1 MRLGPLGAIGSALPN
16 CLALKLSHP
25 NDPVVLFIGDGSL
38 GFYLAELDTAVRHGL
53 PVIVV
58 VGNDSGWGLERELQ
72 NGSSGTS
79 VACELRQ
86 TRYEMIMRGFGGDGE
101 VVDDLAASAPST
113 FLRAR
118 RASPIS

>member
-1 MRLGPLGAIGSALPN
+1 MRLGPLGAIGSALPIVWH
-16 CLALKLSHP
+16 SSWPIP

-72 NGSSGTS
+72 KRIRWCIRGLRTSSDS
-79 VACELRQ
+79 L
-86 TRYEMIMRGFGGDGE
+86 
-101 VVDDLAASAPST
+101 
-113 FLRAR
+113 
-118 RASPIS
+118 